1 MFGES
6 IHVFDSKSV
15 IYSAW
20 FSTLCSGSN
29 FTNFWNKSCISS
41 WQVLNSVA
49 FGCNFKRIWYFAQNY
64 LYLKLYNSL
73 HPDNKAEFFLNLFI
87 FFWAGWSQQ
96 FFPLSRKLRE
106 IFGLSIQ
113 YVTDIFYFKHTCIYQ
128 IMHEKLFWKYRTLYI
143 MKKYTPIV
151 FRLSLIFSLF
161 YFLFKFIYS
170 SFIN

>member
-6 IHVFDSKSV
+6 IYVFDSKSV

-73 HPDNKAEFFLNLFI
+73 HPDNKAEFFLKSFYLF
-87 FFWAGWSQQ
+87 FLGWLVSA
-96 FFPLSRKLRE
+96 
-106 IFGLSIQ
+106 
-113 YVTDIFYFKHTCIYQ
+113 
-128 IMHEKLFWKYRTLYI
+128 
-143 MKKYTPIV
+143 
-151 FRLSLIFSLF
+151 IFSTLTQTQRNIWTFNSVCDGHLLF
-161 YFLFKFIYS
+161 QTHLHIPNHAWETFLKI
-170 SFIN
+170 

>member
-6 IHVFDSKSV
+6 IYVFDSKSV

-87 FFWAGWSQQ
+87 FF
-96 FFPLSRKLRE
+96 
-106 IFGLSIQ
+106 FGLAGLSN
-113 YVTDIFYFKHTCIYQ
+113 FFHS
-128 IMHEKLFWKYRTLYI
+128 HANSEKYLDFQFSMWRT
-143 MKKYTPIV
+143 
-151 FRLSLIFSLF
+151 
-161 YFLFKFIYS
+161 
-170 SFIN
+170 SFISNTPAYTKSCMRNFSENIEHYI

>member
-6 IHVFDSKSV
+6 IYVFDSKSV

-87 FFWAGWSQQ
+87 FFLGWLVSA
-96 FFPLSRKLRE
+96 
-106 IFGLSIQ
+106 IFSTLTQTQRNIWTFNSVCDGH
-113 YVTDIFYFKHTCIYQ
+113 V
-128 IMHEKLFWKYRTLYI
+128 LFQNTPAYTKSCMRNFSENIEHYNE
-143 MKKYTPIV
+143 KKYPHC
-151 FRLSLIFSLF
+151 FPPL
-161 YFLFKFIYS
+161 
-170 SFIN
+170 